1 MEKKA
6 SLKSYLENNIVAF
19 TLLLFTV
26 AFILQLTS
34 CSGCSE
40 SGRRSKKE
48 IYQESVVKRSE
59 ILNIQPK
66 VGVVESELTRN
77 DLASLFKKSQQA
89 VFIIYTTDGYE
100 VKQGSGFFIT
110 PDGVGISNYHVFKS
124 TIKGSEKIKLFNG
137 DIYKIEQVILVNTSE
152 DYIVFKIKSDQR
164 VSFLS
169 GSDVTP
175 KIGDDVFAIGNPM
188 GLENT
193 LSKGIVSGYRK
204 GGLLIQTTAE
214 ITHGS
219 SGGPLLNMQG
229 EVVGI
234 TTSGIGEANLN
245 FAINISRINLNKII
259 KSE

>member
-48 IYQESVVKRSE
+48 VSQGSVNKRSE
-59 ILNIQPK
+59 VVVNQPK
-66 VGVVESELTRN
+66 NRVAEFEPTKN
-77 DLASLFKKSQQA
+77 DLASLFKKSQEA
-89 VFIIYTTDGYE
+89 VFIIYTTDGE
-100 VKQGSGFFIT
+100 EIKQGSGFFIT

-124 TIKGSEKIKLFNG
+124 TIKGSEEIKLFDG
-137 DIYKIEQVILVNTSE
+137 EVCKIDQIILVNTSE
-152 DYIVFKIKSDQR
+152 DYIVFKIKSDRR

-188 GLENT
+188 GLDNT

-259 KSE
+259 KSK